1 MYKRQ
6 CLSLLGG
13 SVYEIAKPFNN
24 EDVPGFSSEHN
35 YQFEVSCAA
44 LLKDKRGLYIISRSS
59 LSHQLRSA
67 EKVDDNEITISV
79 QKKTSQKETAKILT
93 KWGYVK
99 TDHCHGV
106 GTFSV
111 RGGILDVFAKH
122 MLHPVRIEF
131 FNNTVES
138 IRLFDIDTQLS
149 VSNRKNIKIAMPV
162 DFLPETSGT
171 KISEILEKRETL
183 LYITV
188 NQGTAH
194 HSHGFAFYSE
204 RLVGPYNHTKENR
217 LQGLYKRFGSIYVCN
232 SSGVALFSDIK
243 PIEAEFESSFA
254 LPSFGVACLVFSR
267 LRSGV
272 PNVEGKLPMNVSSK
286 RVSGLSEL
294 LWGDLLVHKDY
305 GLSLIHI

>member
-1 MYKRQ
+1 MKRTTFNAELLKCVSSQ
-6 CLSLLGG
+6 KEIKQLLVQIKINKEKIFFNDVDAAALVISALKSKIKKSIYVIIKDSEEAQSLARICLSLLGG

-79 QKKTSQKETAKILT
+79 EKETSQKEISKMLA

-99 TDHCHGV
+99 TDHCQGV

-111 RGGILDVFAKH
+111 RGGILDVFPKH
-122 MLHPVRIEF
+122 MPHPVRIEF
-131 FNNTVES
+131 FNNKVES

-171 KISEILEKRETL
+171 KISEILEN
-183 LYITV
+183 V
-188 NQGTAH
+188 GTIWAD
-194 HSHGFAFYSE
+194 F
-204 RLVGPYNHTKENR
+204 
-217 LQGLYKRFGSIYVCN
+217 
-232 SSGVALFSDIK
+232 
-243 PIEAEFESSFA
+243 
-254 LPSFGVACLVFSR
+254 
-267 LRSGV
+267 
-272 PNVEGKLPMNVSSK
+272 
-286 RVSGLSEL
+286 
-294 LWGDLLVHKDY
+294 
-305 GLSLIHI
+305 